1 MHFLSILFQTYIA
14 IAAVIA
20 SIIMIPSESN
30 DNGLWAIKFAFAWPG
45 FALLIIWSL
54 ILGICF
60 ETRQLI
66 RNVLKG

>member
-1 MHFLSILFQTYIA
+1 MYCLSVLFQAYIA

-20 SIIMIPSESN
+20 VIIMIPSESN
-30 DNGLWAIKFAFAWPG
+30 DNGLWAIKFALAWPG
-45 FALLIIWSL
+45 FALLIVWSL

-66 RNVLKG
+66 RSVLKG